1 MIVQTHVSFND
12 ELNKL
17 FYHYSKKFIP
27 LECKTY
33 VKYLEALTD
42 ILQLTW
48 KQHFNYSNEKISKKV
63 GIIARLRHFVPLN
76 TLQSPDYL

>member
-1 MIVQTHVSFND
+1 MIVQTHISFND
-12 ELNKL
+12 ALSKL

-27 LECKTY
+27 LEYKTY
-33 VKYLEALTD
+33 VKYLGALTD
-42 ILQLTW
+42 KNLTW

-76 TLQSPDYL
+76 TLQSPD